1 MGAVSVMSVINI
13 GVISFC
19 VGLGLSRIMVR
30 NKNVK
35 DNKDSGILKTV
46 RGKIVF
52 GSLFSIIGVTLYL
65 VV

>member
-1 MGAVSVMSVINI
+1 MGTMSVMSVINI